1 MDHTYHSIWNEAL
14 GAWVA
19 VSEISS
25 SNRRKNTKDW
35 QSFTPLLATGLLVC
49 SNPVWALPTGSQ
61 LVAGQATVSTPNA
74 NQMQIDQTSQ
84 KVVINWQD
92 FSVQQHETVTI
103 QQPNANAALLNRV
116 VGQDASQIQGQIKAN
131 GQVYIVNP
139 NGVVFGKNAQVDVG
153 GLVAT
158 THNINDADFMVGK
171 NHFAQDGAKGSVENH
186 GTIKTPEGGVVA
198 LIGEKVT
205 NTGSINTPK
214 GTTVLAAGK
223 TVDLDFKGDGLV
235 EVKVSEAVLNAQ
247 IANKGAIQAD
257 GGRVVLTAKAAGKLM
272 DTVINQDGIVRAQG
286 MVERNGEIILEADTV
301 VQTGTLDAS
310 GKTGGTVTV
319 NAKAILDAGTTNA
332 DGATGSGGKITL
344 TASDAIIQTT
354 AANTHAN
361 GKTTG
366 GTVHIEAAN
375 SVYSSGKLSATGEQ
389 GGTIR
394 VNGNFHSAKTKLSN
408 TAKTTAVNSTTHLT
422 ADRSDTGITH
432 VSGTLDASGNGVNKT
447 GGKIVVTGDNILID
461 STAKL
466 SATGVSGGGDILVG
480 GSWKNSDTSI
490 RQANTTVVKQGAVL
504 DTSATDNGKGGTVV
518 VWSNV
523 QDETSATRVQG
534 TLLAKGG
541 LNGGDGGRIE
551 TSGHWLNTD
560 NIKVDASSPHGNSGL
575 WLLDPW
581 NVIIGNIS
589 PIGTPFANP
598 FSPTQ
603 DSTILATDIEAAL
616 NTGSNVTITTG
627 LTGTSAGDI
636 TVNSSIA
643 KTLGTSA
650 TLTLAAANAIIIN
663 SSVGISST
671 SNALNVILNADADS
685 SGAGNIQMQAGS
697 SISTNGGNIIMGGG
711 ACTAL
716 SCSLA
721 ATGYDATSQFRSNG
735 IIFNGN
741 SNSSI
746 ALNSSGGNMWLQGQG
761 INDPLTGS
769 SAAAHDGIDIFFL
782 NLNSGGG
789 NISFQG
795 TGGSGITNNRGINVD
810 NSSLLSQG
818 GVMALNGNGAA
829 LATGQ
834 SNIGIGLFSA
844 TLNSGIGAM
853 TLNGNGGGGT
863 DLNYGVYIGVDSTT
877 GIASSLSATS
887 TLNITGTGG
896 AGFNS
901 SGIGLASTLL
911 SAGVM
916 NLTGIHGISAFA
928 HNSTLGG
935 SRLSSTDAMTLIG
948 LGSGTGNSGIAL
960 YSTDL
965 NSGGT
970 MTLDGNALSS
980 ANSGVYIGVDPTA
993 RTASRLSTPSNLN
1006 IHGVGGSI
1014 SGTNNSGI
1022 GLASAL
1028 LNTGGGMTLF
1038 GEGTGINNYGIST
1051 SLSSLSSANGLLLTG
1066 TSLNTFGLFLD
1077 AGSNISNRGQSGAV
1091 TLRADTT
1098 TGADSIFLSPTASL
1112 TGTGNLFLLP
1122 VNSATTIGL
1131 AGGAGTFNLDATELA
1146 TIANGFSSITIGNQ
1160 SGTGLTNVGTW
1171 AAPSSADLTIFGN
1184 GITQTGILT
1193 IGSGKNLVL
1202 VSSGNYTNT
1211 FGSTAINVSGGGR
1224 ALIYSTDPRLNNRNG
1239 LLAYFNHYTQPYTG
1253 ITPSYASSGNWFF
1266 YGMTPVLTVTPNS
1279 QTITYGGTPANFGST
1294 LTGFIGGDTVS
1305 TSGINGSA
1313 LFGIDN
1319 FTGAIGSYNVAYLNG
1334 LASSLGYLFVDNTGS
1349 INELTVIPPVVQ
1361 ASIVEPPV
1369 IPIEPVI
1376 QVDIINSNFLLSQT
1390 SLLQQSTIFLPLEH
1404 EKLANDDE
1412 DTLDIKDDGMKL
1424 PPAPVISDSFNTL
1437 CQNPVASI
1445 GGVARNWMLASPASM
1460 TAFVNLGTL
1469 FNWVDAH

>member
-1 MDHTYHSIWNEAL
+1 MNHTYHSIWNDAL

-19 VSEISS
+19 VSEIAKGQGKRS

-35 QSFTPLLATGLLVC
+35 QSFTPLLTTGLLVC
-49 SNPVWALPTGSQ
+49 SNPVWALPTGEQ
-61 LVAGQATVSTPNA
+61 LMAGQATVSTPNA

-84 KVVINWQD
+84 KAVINWQD
-92 FSVQQHETVTI
+92 FSVQQHESVTI

-131 GQVYIVNP
+131 GQVYVVNP

-158 THNINDADFMVGK
+158 THNINDADFMAGK
-171 NHFAQDGAKGSVENH
+171 NHFTQNGAKGSVENH

-235 EVKVSEAVLNAQ
+235 EVKVSEAALNAQ

-310 GKTGGTVTV
+310 GKTGGTINI
-319 NAKAILDAGTTNA
+319 NARAILDTGTSNA
-332 DGATGSGGKITL
+332 DGVTGSGGKITL
-344 TASDAIIQTT
+344 TARDSIIQTT

-366 GTVHIEAAN
+366 GTVHLEAAN

-394 VNGNFHSAKTKLSN
+394 VDGNFHSTKTKLSN
-408 TAKTTAVNSTTHLT
+408 TAKTTTVKSTHHLT
-422 ADRSDTGITH
+422 ADGNDTGITH
-432 VSGTLDASGNGVNKT
+432 VSGTLDASGNGVSKT

-490 RQANTTVVKQGAVL
+490 RQANTTVVKQGAVF
-504 DTSATDNGKGGTVV
+504 DASATDNGKGGTVV

-523 QDETSATRVQG
+523 QNEKSTTRAHG

-560 NIKVDASSPHGNSGL
+560 NIKVDASASHGNSGL

-581 NVIIGNIS
+581 NVIIGNVS
-589 PIGTPFANP
+589 ASGTPFANP

-603 DSTILATDIEAAL
+603 DSTILATDIETAL

-643 KTLGTSA
+643 KTNGTSA
-650 TLTLAAANAIIIN
+650 TLTLAAANAVIIN
-663 SSVGISST
+663 NSVDISSI

-697 SISTNGGNIIMGGG
+697 SISTNGGNIIMGGST
-711 ACTAL
+711 CTAL
-716 SCSLA
+716 SCTGA
-721 ATGYDATSQFRSNG
+721 ATGYDATSGFRSDG

-741 SNSSI
+741 SFNGNSSSSSI

-769 SAAAHDGIDIFFL
+769 ALTTHTGIITFYL
-782 NLNSGGG
+782 ALNSGGG
-789 NISFQG
+789 DISFQG
-795 TGGSGITNNRGINVD
+795 VSGTGISFNRGID
-810 NSSLLSQG
+810 IENSSLLSEG
-818 GVMALNGNGAA
+818 
-829 LATGQ
+829 
-834 SNIGIGLFSA
+834 
-844 TLNSGIGAM
+844 GAM
-853 TLNGNGGGGT
+853 TLNGKE
-863 DLNYGVYIGVDSTT
+863 V
-877 GIASSLSATS
+877 SAT
-887 TLNITGTGG
+887 TTTENNI
-896 AGFNS
+896 
-901 SGIGLASTLL
+901 
-911 SAGVM
+911 
-916 NLTGIHGISAFA
+916 
-928 HNSTLGG
+928 
-935 SRLSSTDAMTLIG
+935 
-948 LGSGTGNSGIAL
+948 GIAL
-960 YSTDL
+960 FSSTL
-965 NSGGT
+965 ASNSGT
-970 MTLDGNALSS
+970 MM
-980 ANSGVYIGVDPTA
+980 
-993 RTASRLSTPSNLN
+993 LN
-1006 IHGVGGSI
+1006 G
-1014 SGTNNSGI
+1014 
-1022 GLASAL
+1022 
-1028 LNTGGGMTLF
+1028 
-1038 GEGTGINNYGIST
+1038 
-1051 SLSSLSSANGLLLTG
+1051 SSLHDV
-1066 TSLNTFGLFLD
+1066 GLFMD
-1077 AGSNISNRGQSGAV
+1077 QGSSIGNRGQSGAIIIK
-1091 TLRADTT
+1091 TDTT
-1098 TGADSIFLSPTASL
+1098 TASDSIKLNPSAI

-1122 VNSATTIGL
+1122 VNPETTIGL

-1171 AAPSSADLTIFGN
+1171 AAPSSADLTIFGS

-1193 IGSGKNLVL
+1193 VGSGKNLVL

-1224 ALIYSTDPRLNNRNG
+1224 ALIYSTDPRLNSLNG
-1239 LLAYFNHYTQPYTG
+1239 LVADFKHYAQPYTG

-1266 YGMTPVLTVTPNS
+1266 YGMPPVLTVTPSS

-1294 LTGFIGGDTVS
+1294 LTGFIDGDTVN

-1319 FTGAIGSYNVAYLNG
+1319 FTGASGNYNVAYLNG
-1334 LASSLGYLFVDNTGS
+1334 LASSLGYFFVDNTGS
-1349 INELTVIPPVVQ
+1349 VNELTVIPPVEIPVVPPPV
-1361 ASIVEPPV
+1361 VEPPVTPIEPVIPPVEIPIVPPLVVEPSV

-1376 QVDIINSNFLLSQT
+1376 KVDLVNSNFFVSQT
-1390 SLLQQSTIFLPLEH
+1390 SLLQQSIIFLHLKH

-1412 DTLDIKDDGMKL
+1412 DILDIKDEGMKL
-1424 PPAPVISDSFNTL
+1424 PVINISDPFNTS

-1445 GGVARNWMLASPASM
+1445 GGVSRNWMLASPASM

-1469 FNWVDAH
+1469 FNWIDAH